1 VRSLRALN
9 GLLLLFVLV
18 PAGVL
23 GWLGLKAADGYE
35 AEMAGYLRRELD
47 TAGLLV
53 VRIAQ
58 EAVEEEGRDAK
69 ERLAAAATYVESR
82 LPFDKPLAVLSGA
95 KRVLATAGL
104 PRLHA
109 LWREDRLE
117 VAVAAASGV
126 QLVPLE
132 LKDEPAPATS
142 DRDRLLEDL
151 RRDADVALFGR
162 GDPAAAAAV
171 WAGAAERAPD
181 EAFRARVAVEAL
193 WTSVRAG
200 RAPSVVQPS
209 VARLL
214 ETWPEPLL
222 AAAGRTWVRLLL
234 LAADRP
240 ALERLS
246 ASGRLAETALTREE
260 RAKADGLL
268 RASKASAAGPRMELV
283 SPLPQGLSL
292 RVVRTGPTAA
302 ALLETLADG
311 PISRALRDLGP
322 ITLEAG
328 RPTPPPHLASG
339 RVGPPEIPST
349 LGIEVPRPMGEP
361 LAITLRHGGAASLER
376 DVARR
381 KAWAAVA
388 VGAMLA
394 VVLLGLLLTR
404 RAVAREREAV
414 RLRDEF
420 LANVSHELRTPLTSV
435 SLHAELLARPELS
448 PEKRREHVEVV
459 QAESARLSALV
470 EDLLDF
476 SALERGA
483 RRLEPEPVDL
493 GAAVARSLA
502 PYRVL
507 AERQGVRL
515 AAPPAPRTIEAL
527 VDGQALAR
535 ILANLLANAFKHG
548 TPARDGGTPTVRVL
562 VQGGAGRTEVEVR
575 DNGPGIPRDE
585 RVRLFE
591 RFQRGRAAGR
601 RPGTGLGLSL
611 SRSLARAMGG
621 DLAYVEDPGET
632 VFRLTLPS
640 APAILG
646 AGDEVEA

>member
-1 VRSLRALN
+1 MRSLRALN

-53 VRIAQ
+53 KRMGQ
-58 EAVEEEGRDAK
+58 EAVVEEGADAK
-69 ERLAAAATYVESR
+69 ERLAAAAAYVEAR
-82 LPFDKPLAVLSGA
+82 LPFDKPLAVLAGA

-104 PRLHA
+104 PGLHA
-109 LWREDRLE
+109 LWREDGLE
-117 VAVAAASGV
+117 LAVADASGV
-126 QLVPLE
+126 FVVPLE
-132 LKDEPAPATS
+132 LKDDAERRTS

-151 RRDADVALFGR
+151 RRDADAALFGR
-162 GDPAAAAAV
+162 DDPAAAAAV
-171 WAGAAERAPD
+171 WVGAAERAPD
-181 EAFRARVAVEAL
+181 EAFRAQVAVEAL

-200 RAPSVVQPS
+200 RAPGVVQPA

-214 ETWPEPLL
+214 ETWPEALL
-222 AAAGRTWVRLLL
+222 AAAGRTWVRLLV
-234 LAADRP
+234 LAADRQV
-240 ALERLS
+240 LERLS

-260 RAKADGLL
+260 RAQIARLL
-268 RASKASAAGPRMELV
+268 RSGKASPGGASRELMAA
-283 SPLPQGLSL
+283 LPHGLSL
-292 RVVRTGPTAA
+292 RVVRTGPTAP
-302 ALLETLADG
+302 ALVASLAHG
-311 PISRALRDLGP
+311 PIPRALRDLGP

-328 RPTPPPHLASG
+328 RPAPAPYLASG
-339 RVGPPEIPST
+339 RVGPLEIPST
-349 LGIEVPRPMGEP
+349 LGIEVPRPLGEP
-361 LAITLRHGGAASLER
+361 LTITLRHGGAASLER

-404 RAVAREREAV
+404 RAVRREQEAV

-435 SLHAELLARPELS
+435 SLYADLLARPDLT
-448 PEKRREHVEVV
+448 PEKRRAHLEVV

-483 RRLEPEPVDL
+483 RRLEPEPVEV
-493 GAAVARSLA
+493 GAAVERALA

-507 AERQGVRL
+507 AERQGVHL
-515 AAPPAPRTIEAL
+515 AAPPAPRVMEAL
-527 VDGQALAR
+527 VDAQALAR
-535 ILANLLANAFKHG
+535 ILANLVGNAFKHG
-548 TPARDGGTPTVRVL
+548 TPARDGGTPTVCVL
-562 VQGGAGRTEVEVR
+562 VQSRAGHTEVEVR
-575 DNGPGIPRDE
+575 DNGPGIPQDE
-585 RVRLFE
+585 RPHLFE

-621 DLAYVEDPGET
+621 DLIYVEEAHET

-640 APAILG
+640 APATIG